1 MSGSVANNTA
11 IHSPPID
18 KASTSQAKDS
28 TVYLFFPI
36 MYQLDDYRNL
46 KDQITTLTSI
56 NTTHLGRKKWVTH
69 IRKLTHDR
77 QPSAHVTLLLS
88 PPVPVLCSSS
98 GLNLTFI

>member
-11 IHSPPID
+11 IHPPPVD

-56 NTTHLGRKKWVTH
+56 NTTHLGRKKWLTH

-77 QPSAHVTLLLS
+77 QPSAHVTLL
-88 PPVPVLCSSS
+88 
-98 GLNLTFI
+98 FRA